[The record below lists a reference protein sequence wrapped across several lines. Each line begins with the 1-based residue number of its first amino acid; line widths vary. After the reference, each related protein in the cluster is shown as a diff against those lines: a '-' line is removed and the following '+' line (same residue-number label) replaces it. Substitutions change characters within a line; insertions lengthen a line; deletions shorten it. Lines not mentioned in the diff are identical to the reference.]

1 MLDHRLH
8 PRDIYAQRE
17 KRPLGVCG
25 LVAAN
30 IGSGAFVCSSASLGS
45 VATVLF
51 GREWSQARQ
60 SLLDHRHGTGD
71 IPQVFLR
78 G

>member
-17 KRPLGVCG
+17 KRPFGVYG

-30 IGSGAFVCSSASLGS
+30 IGSGAFCAPRL
-45 VATVLF
+45 
-51 GREWSQARQ
+51 
-60 SLLDHRHGTGD
+60 H
-71 IPQVFLR
+71 
-78 G
+78 

>member
-8 PRDIYAQRE
+8 PKDIYAQRE
-17 KRPLGVCG
+17 KRPFGVYG

-30 IGSGAFVCSSASLGS
+30 IGTEPRAPRLSLGS
-45 VATVLF
+45 VATVFL

-60 SLLDHRHGTGD
+60 SFLDHRHGTGAS
-71 IPQVFLR
+71 L
-78 G
+78 